1 MLLTQLNL
9 MMHWTPAQQL
19 VPRQDQRKQQQQ
31 AQQLLQ
37 RLCLACPP

>member
-1 MLLTQLNL
+1 MLLTQLKL

-19 VPRQDQRKQQQQ
+19 VQRQDQRKQQQQ